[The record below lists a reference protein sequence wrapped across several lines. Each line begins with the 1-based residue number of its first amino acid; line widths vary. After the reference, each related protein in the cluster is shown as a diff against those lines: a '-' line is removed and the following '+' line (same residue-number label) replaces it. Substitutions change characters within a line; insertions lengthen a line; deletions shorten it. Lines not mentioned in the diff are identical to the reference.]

1 MCLSGGKTALLRF
14 FWISSLVWL
23 YRKTAAGQ
31 PHLSRGHRGPGQ
43 PHLSRGHSGPAPP
56 ARAPCGPVRPATRDL
71 GLASTCHVHL
81 TSRLCPTA
89 RARTRDSPACSCGSS
104 ETRTCSVPTVTRT
117 REYQTPLARGRPR
130 GGAPRPGRA
139 ADVGPGAG
147 QRGAGSWG
155 LEPERP
161 NADHTPGRSALGGR
175 AVRAVAELSTRNGQ
189 CPPPLIKP
197 RARRLSY
204 RLNTRC
210 VLTIVCFSGKL
221 TRVNM
226 LSFFFLNRRDLKV
239 SNVGL
244 GVSYFG

>member
-1 MCLSGGKTALLRF
+1 MCLSGGKTVLLRF

-31 PHLSRGHRGPGQ
+31 PHLSRGHC
-43 PHLSRGHSGPAPP
+43 GPAPP

-104 ETRTCSVPTVTRT
+104 ETRTCSVLTVTRT

-161 NADHTPGRSALGGR
+161 KRSALGGR
-175 AVRAVAELSTRNGQ
+175 AVRAVAELSMRNGQ

-197 RARRLSY
+197 RARRLGY

-210 VLTIVCFSGKL
+210 VLTVVCFSGKL
-221 TRVNM
+221 THVNM

>member
-31 PHLSRGHRGPGQ
+31 PHLSRGHC
-43 PHLSRGHSGPAPP
+43 GPAPP

-81 TSRLCPTA
+81 TSHLCPTA

-161 NADHTPGRSALGGR
+161 KRSALGGR
-175 AVRAVAELSTRNGQ
+175 AVRAVAELSMRNGQ

-197 RARRLSY
+197 RARRLGY

-210 VLTIVCFSGKL
+210 VLTVVCFSGKL
-221 TRVNM
+221 THVNM